1 MTRKKKQ
8 EAEHDN
14 SERWLLTYS
23 DLITL
28 LMIFFVV
35 MYAIS
40 NVDAQ
45 KYQNLSKSLE
55 GALNPAAFTG
65 AGASGAG
72 NDSESDADSSGSGA
86 DELSAEELA
95 AALAE
100 GTTNKLDPELVA
112 AAEEIQQLIN
122 QNGLQD
128 KVSVSVQERG
138 VVVGLMNTVLFDPG
152 SAQIKQDAMSTLIA
166 IGKIANG
173 VHNYIRIEGNT
184 DDVPQ
189 SSARFP
195 SNWELSVIRATE
207 VVKLLIEK
215 SGVEAN
221 RISAVGYGEYRPSV
235 PNTSAENR
243 AKNRKVDIVI
253 LSDQLDK
260 SESSM
265 SSNNEMNIT
274 ENSSTENSN

>member
-1 MTRKKKQ
+1 MARKKKQ

-35 MYAIS
+35 MYAMS
-40 NVDAQ
+40 NIDAQ
-45 KYQNLSKSLE
+45 KYQILSQSLE
-55 GALNPAAFTG
+55 GALNPAALTG
-65 AGASGAG
+65 NGEG
-72 NDSESDADSSGSGA
+72 SGSGEGG
-86 DELSAEELA
+86 DLSIDD
-95 AALAE
+95 LAE
-100 GTTNKLDPELVA
+100 ALSDGSTDKLDPELVA
-112 AAEEIQQLIN
+112 AAEEIQNLIR
-122 QNGLQD
+122 QNGLED

-138 VVVGLMNTVLFDPG
+138 VVVGLMNTILFDSG
-152 SAQIKQDAMSTLIA
+152 SAQIKQDAMPTLIA
-166 IGKIANG
+166 IGQIANG

-189 SSARFP
+189 SSEKFP

-207 VVKLLIEK
+207 VVKLLIAK
-215 SGVEAN
+215 SGVEPA

-235 PNTSAENR
+235 PNTSAETR

-253 LSDQLDK
+253 LNDQLDK

-265 SSNNEMNIT
+265 SGSTETSAGTNEGASSDVT
-274 ENSSTENSN
+274 ENSQ

>member
-1 MTRKKKQ
+1 MARKKKQ

-35 MYAIS
+35 MYAMS

-45 KYQNLSKSLE
+45 KYQVLSQSLE
-55 GALNPAAFTG
+55 GALNPAALAGTG
-65 AGASGAG
+65 GG
-72 NDSESDADSSGSGA
+72 GSGEGGGDISI
-86 DELSAEELA
+86 DELTES
-95 AALAE
+95 LAE
-100 GTTNKLDPELVA
+100 GSTEKIDPELVA
-112 AAEEIQQLIN
+112 AAQEIQNLIR

-138 VVVGLMNTVLFDPG
+138 VVVGLMNTVLFDSG
-152 SAQIKQDAMSTLIA
+152 SAQIKQDAMPTLIA
-166 IGKIANG
+166 IGQIANG
-173 VHNYIRIEGNT
+173 LHNYIRIEGNT

-189 SSARFP
+189 SSERFP
-195 SNWELSVIRATE
+195 SNWELSVVRATE
-207 VVKLLIEK
+207 VVKLLIAK
-215 SGVEAN
+215 SGVEPD

-253 LSDQLDK
+253 LNNQLDK
-260 SESSM
+260 SESTM
-265 SSNNEMNIT
+265 SGTTGTDSGTNEGGGPANT
-274 ENSSTENSN
+274 ENTQ